1 MKTFTSVSETPSTL
15 SVKVSV
21 PVLGEQG
28 ESFTYTYNLVKK
40 DGSWYL
46 DDINS

>member
-1 MKTFTSVSETPSTL
+1 MKTFSRVSETPSTL

-21 PVLGEQG
+21 PVQGEQG
-28 ESFTYTYNLVKK
+28 ESFTYTYDLVKK

-46 DDINS
+46 DDIN